1 MTDASIILSG
11 NKPINH
17 SRSIAEAMGLV
28 QNAIDAPNQS
38 KMLGEQVRSA
48 GLQNDYQ
55 AMVNKRAPTMLDQ
68 QMEQGRIANATGNL
82 SLEAQQQ
89 LQYLRNAAPDAYQ
102 MSQLIDAGQPDRARA
117 LLAKR
122 IKMLQEQGRDSSDS
136 EAIMQQMDAGNIDGV
151 RSELQSVVD
160 TSVRAG
166 VFGQDNKGLP
176 STLQEWNAYQAMS
189 PQDQKRYLEMKR
201 GADPF
206 ELANY
211 RSNLSVGEYGQKR
224 DIEAQTAPVIAQ
236 GSTMGKK
243 QEERDQSIIDRGVSA
258 AESTANIKRA
268 ITLLDSVGTGGF
280 DSAALR
286 AKQMFGIESAD
297 EGELSNSLGKSVLSQ
312 LRETFGA
319 AFTQEEGARLERIE
333 ASFSKS
339 PATNKR
345 LLEQALRIANRTAS
359 RALNLAEQKGDTQ
372 TADDIRELL
381 NFSLDDPGSS
391 PSSGNQQQGGT
402 FTTSSGIKFTV
413 E

>member
-28 QNAIDAPNQS
+28 KTAIDAPNQS

-55 AMVNKRAPTMLDQ
+55 AMVNQRAPTMLDQ
-68 QMEQGRIANATGNL
+68 QMEQGRIANETGNL
-82 SLEAQQQ
+82 SLEQQQQ
-89 LQYLRNAAPDAYQ
+89 LQHLRNAAPDAYQ

-136 EAIMQQMDAGNIDGV
+136 EAIMQQIDAGNIDGV

-166 VFGQDNKGLP
+166 VFGLDSNGKPAGV
-176 STLQEWNAYQAMS
+176 QEWEYYSKLTPDQQAAY
-189 PQDQKRYLEMKR
+189 REMQRGYSDPIALAAQRSGINIDEYAAKR
-201 GADPF
+201 G
-206 ELANY
+206 
-211 RSNLSVGEYGQKR
+211 
-224 DIEAQTAPVIAQ
+224 IEANTAPVIAQ

-286 AKQMFGIESAD
+286 AKQIFGIESAD
-297 EGELSNSLGKSVLSQ
+297 EGELSNSLGKAVLSQ

-359 RALNLAEQKGDTQ
+359 RALTLAEQKGDTQ
-372 TADDIRELL
+372 TASDIRDLL
-381 NFSLDDPGSS
+381 NFSLDEPGATSQ
-391 PSSGNQQQGGT
+391 SGQV
-402 FTTSSGIKFTV
+402 TV
-413 E
+413 DDLVKKYAK